1 MLRVATTSSPASRSG
16 RTSHAHRMVHGC
28 DAARNH
34 GTSVTKPA
42 IKIRNHR
49 RAAAGHTVKRLA
61 QHPGLGLA
69 PAQPRSQASHA
80 HHLDATPPCPAGRRE
95 HPRCSPFRARA
106 GARCPGRLRQRPQQ
120 PQPAGKPDLP
130 RRPARTPAWTGHHRQ
145 PACRRIHPVHLDP
158 DLHQPHLRTGR
169 RRHRPAGGC
178 LHPRSVQMLAPASPP
193 SRQGT
198 GPIMKMRHRTGDRD
212 ERP

>member
-95 HPRCSPFRARA
+95 HPRCSPLRARA

-158 DLHQPHLRTGR
+158 DLHQPIICAPAAADIGQLADVFTPGAYRCWHLQA
-169 RRHRPAGGC
+169 RRHD
-178 LHPRSVQMLAPASPP
+178 
-193 SRQGT
+193 
-198 GPIMKMRHRTGDRD
+198 K
-212 ERP
+212 ERGQL